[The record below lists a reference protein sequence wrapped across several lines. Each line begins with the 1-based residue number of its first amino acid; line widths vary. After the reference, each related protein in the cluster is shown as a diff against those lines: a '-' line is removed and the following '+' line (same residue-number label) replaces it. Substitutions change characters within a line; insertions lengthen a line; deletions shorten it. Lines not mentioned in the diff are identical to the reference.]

1 MQSLRRLAESNG
13 FSTLICLA
21 ETSVNICRTKWRAR
35 ILQNYATLNVCP
47 TMFGRFPSLK
57 LTQDK
62 MDPMHC
68 VTLVNTWTAQT
79 NRILLWSNAMRKV
92 EWGLSIPMGNLLDYV
107 SYVKSCTRGACTTQS
122 TKREFGPCF
131 GLPVPGYIWHLV
143 ASSKHASPHHCIALF
158 Y

>member
-79 NRILLWSNAMRKV
+79 NRILLNFTVIKCHEKSGVGTFHPNGKPVGLCQLCQKLHARSLHNAVHKKRIWALLWSPCAR
-92 EWGLSIPMGNLLDYV
+92 LYL
-107 SYVKSCTRGACTTQS
+107 T
-122 TKREFGPCF
+122 FGS
-131 GLPVPGYIWHLV
+131 L
-143 ASSKHASPHHCIALF
+143 K
-158 Y
+158 